1 MANNSDSNVPATRDV
16 ATGDNSHANDS
27 HSNDLHSND
36 ALTNE
41 LPPAPS
47 TQGVFDYLRF
57 ACAFA
62 LAGFSLYTAFFGIMS
77 DMIQRSVHLGLVLVL
92 VFLGA
97 LVPSSLM
104 LAKNQA
110 LKAASV
116 ALAIIGLA
124 TMFYQVW
131 FFDDIASRYGQL
143 TQLELYLGIA
153 ATLVLLEAT
162 RRTIGWPIV
171 ILAILFLLYA
181 YFGNLLPG
189 IAGHRGYNLNRII
202 SQLYLGG
209 GGIFGTP
216 LGVSATFVILI
227 VLFGA
232 ALEMSGAGKVLM
244 DIATSVTGRS
254 RGGPAKAAVVGSSL
268 MGMVSG
274 TAVANVLTTG
284 TISIP
289 LMKRTGYRPEA
300 AGAIEAVASTGGQL
314 MPPVMGAA
322 AFLMADLTGISYFEI
337 ARAAIIPALLYYVVL
352 FSVVH
357 LEAVKHGIALLPQ
370 HELPSLHRTL
380 LTGFHLLLSLPVFVY
395 MLFAGYSVM
404 YSSFWAFIAAIVLS
418 YIRRSTWLTPRK
430 LFRTIINGVE
440 AVLPVATA
448 CACAGIII
456 GVITMTGLGLKF
468 SSLVISLSAGNLF
481 LALLLTMIAS
491 LILGMG
497 LPTAAAYILVA
508 TLAAPALEQLGVNQL
523 AAHLFVFY
531 SAMLSSITPPVALA
545 AYAAAGLAKA
555 NPFRI
560 AMVACQF
567 GCAAFIVPY
576 FFAYNPA
583 LLAVDSTPGV
593 VIIAA
598 LTTIVAG
605 ICLAITIQGWCLGKV
620 SIPLR
625 LAFAVVVWLLLDT
638 RLSTD
643 IAGLVLLA
651 VLATLQFVAH
661 TQRPVSNE

>member
-1 MANNSDSNVPATRDV
+1 MQSDSTLAAMDNPAQFNVLKMARI
-16 ATGDNSHANDS
+16 
-27 HSNDLHSND
+27 
-36 ALTNE
+36 
-41 LPPAPS
+41 
-47 TQGVFDYLRF
+47 
-57 ACAFA
+57 ACAFL

-92 VFLGA
+92 VYLGA
-97 LVPSSLM
+97 LVPSSLGLISNRTLRILSVM
-104 LAKNQA
+104 LA
-110 LKAASV
+110 V
-116 ALAIIGLA
+116 IGLA
-124 TMFYQVW
+124 TMMYQVW
-131 FFDDIASRYGQL
+131 FFDEIASRYGEL
-143 TQLELYLGIA
+143 TQIEFYIGLV
-153 ATLVLLEAT
+153 ATLILLEAT

-171 ILAILFLLYA
+171 ILAIIFLLYA
-181 YFGNLLPG
+181 YFGYLLPG
-189 IAGHRGYNLNRII
+189 LANHRGYDLERIM

-216 LGVSATFVILI
+216 LGVSSTFVILI

-232 ALEMSGAGKVLM
+232 ALETSGAGKVLM
-244 DIATSVTGRS
+244 DIATSLTGRS

-289 LMKRTGYRPEA
+289 LMKRTGYRPEV

-357 LEAVKHGIALLPQ
+357 LEAVKQGIALLKLE
-370 HELPSLHRTL
+370 ELPSLSKTL
-380 LTGFHLLLSLPVFVY
+380 KTGSHLLLSLPVFVY
-395 MLFAGYSVM
+395 MLFSGYSVM
-404 YSSFWAFIAAIVLS
+404 YASFWAFIAAILLS
-418 YIRRSTWLTPRK
+418 YVRRSTWLTPKK
-430 LFRTIINGVE
+430 LYQTIINGVE

-456 GVITMTGLGLKF
+456 GVITLTGLGLKF
-468 SSLVISLSAGNLF
+468 SSLVISLSDGNLF
-481 LALLLTMIAS
+481 LALILTMIAS

-545 AYAAAGLAKA
+545 AYAAAGLAQA

-560 AMVACQF
+560 ALVACQF

-583 LLAVDSTPGV
+583 LLMVDTTPGV

-598 LTTIVAG
+598 LTTVVGG
-605 ICLAITIQGWCLGKV
+605 ICLAITIQGWCINSLNV
-620 SIPLR
+620 LERI
-625 LAFAVVVWLLLDT
+625 AFAAVVWLLLDT
-638 RLSTD
+638 SLTTD
-643 IAGLVLLA
+643 IAGIILLA
-651 VLATLQFVAH
+651 ALASHQFVAH
-661 TQRPVSNE
+661 SKRTKQPQQLQ

>member
-1 MANNSDSNVPATRDV
+1 MTQSAISNSEHLTRP
-16 ATGDNSHANDS
+16 S
-27 HSNDLHSND
+27 
-36 ALTNE
+36 ALN
-41 LPPAPS
+41 AI
-47 TQGVFDYLRF
+47 RI
-57 ACAFA
+57 ACAFI

-77 DMIQRSVHLGLVLVL
+77 DMIQRSVHLGLILVI
-92 VFLGA
+92 VYLGA
-97 LVPSSLM
+97 LVPSSLAQISNRY
-104 LAKNQA
+104 LQ
-110 LKAASV
+110 LLSV
-116 ALAIIGLA
+116 VLAIAGFA
-124 TMFYQVW
+124 TMFYQIW
-131 FFDDIASRYGQL
+131 FFDEIASRYGEL
-143 TQLELYLGIA
+143 TQIEFYIGIA
-153 ATLVLLEAT
+153 AVIILLEAT
-162 RRTIGWPIV
+162 RRSIGWPIV
-171 ILAILFLLYA
+171 ILAVIFLLYA

-189 IAGHRGYNLNRII
+189 IAGHRGYNSERII

-216 LGVSATFVILI
+216 LGVSSTFVILI

-232 ALEMSGAGKVLM
+232 VLETSGAGKVLM
-244 DIATSVTGRS
+244 DIATSLTGRS

-284 TISIP
+284 AISIP
-289 LMKRTGYRPEA
+289 LMKRTGYRPEV

-357 LEAVKHGIALLPQ
+357 LEAVKHGIALLKMD
-370 HELPSLHRTL
+370 ELPSLSYTL
-380 LTGFHLLLSLPVFVY
+380 KTGAHLLLSLPVFVY
-395 MLFAGYSVM
+395 MLFSGYSVM
-404 YSSFWAFIAAIVLS
+404 YASFWAFVAAILLS
-418 YIRRSTWLTPRK
+418 YVRRSTWLTPKK
-430 LFRTIINGVE
+430 LYQTIINGVE
-440 AVLPVATA
+440 AVIPVATA

-456 GVITMTGLGLKF
+456 GIITLTGLGLKF
-468 SSLVISLSAGNLF
+468 SSLVISLSDGNLF
-481 LALLLTMIAS
+481 LALVLTMIAS

-545 AYAAAGLAKA
+545 AYAAAGLAQA

-560 AMVACQF
+560 ALVACQF
-567 GCAAFIVPY
+567 GVAAFIVPY

-583 LLAVDSTPGV
+583 LLAVDTAPGL
-593 VIIAA
+593 VIVAA
-598 LTTIVAG
+598 LTTVVG
-605 ICLAITIQGWCLGKV
+605 GVCLAIAIQGWCLYKLN
-620 SIPLR
+620 ILER
-625 LAFAVVVWLLLDT
+625 FAFAVVVWLLLDT
-638 RLSTD
+638 SITTD
-643 IAGLVLLA
+643 LLGLALLVA
-651 VLATLQFVAH
+651 LGAYHLFVRSR
-661 TQRPVSNE
+661 QPIQPSQ

>member
-1 MANNSDSNVPATRDV
+1 MSDTADRLADSDV
-16 ATGDNSHANDS
+16 FQDK
-27 HSNDLHSND
+27 
-36 ALTNE
+36 
-41 LPPAPS
+41 PS
-47 TQGVFDYLRF
+47 VVEIIRF

-62 LAGFSLYTAFFGIMS
+62 LAAFSLYTAFFGIMS

-97 LVPSSLM
+97 LVPSSLRLIKTSGLRVVSIVLAMVGLLTM
-104 LAKNQA
+104 L
-110 LKAASV
+110 
-116 ALAIIGLA
+116 
-124 TMFYQVW
+124 YQVW
-131 FFDDIASRYGQL
+131 YFNEIASRYGEL
-143 TQLELYLGIA
+143 TQAEFYIGIV
-153 ATLVLLEAT
+153 ATLILLEAT

-171 ILAILFLLYA
+171 ILAVVFLLYA

-189 IAGHRGYNLNRII
+189 VAGHRGYNVERII

-216 LGVSATFVILI
+216 LGVSSTFVILI

-232 ALEMSGAGKVLM
+232 ALETSGAGKVLM
-244 DIATSVTGRS
+244 DIATSLTGRS

-337 ARAAIIPALLYYVVL
+337 ARAAT
-352 FSVVH
+352 
-357 LEAVKHGIALLPQ
+357 K
-370 HELPSLHRTL
+370 TL
-380 LTGFHLLLSLPVFVY
+380 KTGSHLLLSLPVFVY
-395 MLFAGYSVM
+395 MLFGGYSVM
-404 YSSFWAFIAAIVLS
+404 YASFWAFVAAIVLS
-418 YIRRSTWLTPRK
+418 YVRRSTWLTPRK
-430 LFRTIINGVE
+430 LFRTIVNGVE

-456 GVITMTGLGLKF
+456 GIITLTGLGLKF

-481 LALLLTMIAS
+481 LALVLTMIAS

-545 AYAAAGLAKA
+545 AYAAAGLAQA

-593 VIIAA
+593 VIVAA
-598 LTTIVAG
+598 LTTVVAG
-605 ICLAITIQGWCLGKV
+605 VCLAITLQGWCLGK
-620 SIPLR
+620 INILQR
-625 LAFAVVVWLLLDT
+625 AAFAAVVWLLLDT
-638 RLSTD
+638 APVTD
-643 IAGLVLLA
+643 VAGFVLLA
-651 VLATLQFVAH
+651 ALAAQQFVAH
-661 TQRPVSNE
+661 SRRKAIPE

>member
-1 MANNSDSNVPATRDV
+1 MQVHATSVAMDNPSKPNMLKMARI
-16 ATGDNSHANDS
+16 G
-27 HSNDLHSND
+27 
-36 ALTNE
+36 
-41 LPPAPS
+41 
-47 TQGVFDYLRF
+47 
-57 ACAFA
+57 CAFV

-92 VFLGA
+92 VYLGA
-97 LVPSSLM
+97 LVPSSLG
-104 LAKNQA
+104 LISNRV
-110 LKAASV
+110 LRLLSV

-124 TMFYQVW
+124 TMLYQVW
-131 FFDDIASRYGQL
+131 FFDDIASRYGEL
-143 TQLELYLGIA
+143 TQIEFYIGLV
-153 ATLVLLEAT
+153 ATLILLEAT

-171 ILAILFLLYA
+171 ILAIIFLMYA
-181 YFGNLLPG
+181 YFGYLLPG
-189 IAGHRGYNLNRII
+189 IANHRGYDLERIM

-216 LGVSATFVILI
+216 LGVSSTFVILI

-232 ALEMSGAGKVLM
+232 ALETSGAGKVLM
-244 DIATSVTGRS
+244 DIATSLTGRS

-289 LMKRTGYRPEA
+289 LMKRTGYRPEV

-357 LEAVKHGIALLPQ
+357 LEAVKQGIALLKLE
-370 HELPSLHRTL
+370 ELPSLSRTL
-380 LTGFHLLLSLPVFVY
+380 KAGSHLLLSLPVFVY
-395 MLFAGYSVM
+395 MLFSGYSVM
-404 YSSFWAFIAAIVLS
+404 YASFWAFIAAILLS
-418 YIRRSTWLTPRK
+418 YVRRSTWLTPKK
-430 LFRTIINGVE
+430 LYQTIINGVE

-448 CACAGIII
+448 CASAGIII
-456 GVITMTGLGLKF
+456 GVITLTGLGLKF

-481 LALLLTMIAS
+481 LALVLTMIAS

-545 AYAAAGLAKA
+545 AYAAAGLAQA

-560 AMVACQF
+560 ALVACQF

-583 LLAVDSTPGV
+583 LLMVDTTPGV

-598 LTTIVAG
+598 LTTVVGG
-605 ICLAITIQGWCLGKV
+605 ICLAITIQGWCLRKLNFLER
-620 SIPLR
+620 I
-625 LAFAVVVWLLLDT
+625 AYAVVVWLLLDT
-638 RLSTD
+638 SLTTD
-643 IAGLVLLA
+643 IAGIILLA
-651 VLATLQFVAH
+651 VLASHQFVTHSQRTKQH
-661 TQRPVSNE
+661 TQQ

>member
-1 MANNSDSNVPATRDV
+1 MQSDSTLAAMDNPAQFNVLKMARI
-16 ATGDNSHANDS
+16 
-27 HSNDLHSND
+27 
-36 ALTNE
+36 
-41 LPPAPS
+41 
-47 TQGVFDYLRF
+47 
-57 ACAFA
+57 ACAFL

-92 VFLGA
+92 VYLGA
-97 LVPSSLM
+97 LVPSSLGLISNRTLRILSVM
-104 LAKNQA
+104 LA
-110 LKAASV
+110 V
-116 ALAIIGLA
+116 IGLA
-124 TMFYQVW
+124 TMMYQVW
-131 FFDDIASRYGQL
+131 FFDEIASRYGEL
-143 TQLELYLGIA
+143 TQIEFYIGLV
-153 ATLVLLEAT
+153 ATLILLEAT

-171 ILAILFLLYA
+171 ILAIIFLLYA
-181 YFGNLLPG
+181 YFGYLLPG
-189 IAGHRGYNLNRII
+189 LANHRGYDLERIM

-216 LGVSATFVILI
+216 LGVSSTFVILI

-232 ALEMSGAGKVLM
+232 ALETSGAGKVLM
-244 DIATSVTGRS
+244 DIATSLTGRS

-289 LMKRTGYRPEA
+289 LMKRTGYRPEV

-314 MPPVMGAA
+314 MPPVMGAT

-357 LEAVKHGIALLPQ
+357 LEAVKQGIALLKLE
-370 HELPSLHRTL
+370 ELPSLSKTL
-380 LTGFHLLLSLPVFVY
+380 KTGSHLLLSLPVFVY
-395 MLFAGYSVM
+395 MLFSGYSVM
-404 YSSFWAFIAAIVLS
+404 YASFWAFIAAILLS
-418 YIRRSTWLTPRK
+418 YVRRSTWLTPKK
-430 LFRTIINGVE
+430 LYQTIINGVE

-456 GVITMTGLGLKF
+456 GVITLTGLGLKF
-468 SSLVISLSAGNLF
+468 SSLVISLSDGNLF
-481 LALLLTMIAS
+481 LALILTMIAS

-545 AYAAAGLAKA
+545 AYAAAGLAQA

-560 AMVACQF
+560 ALVACQF

-583 LLAVDSTPGV
+583 LLMVDTTPGV

-598 LTTIVAG
+598 LTTVVGG
-605 ICLAITIQGWCLGKV
+605 ICLAITIQGWCINSLNV
-620 SIPLR
+620 LERI
-625 LAFAVVVWLLLDT
+625 AFAAVVWLLLDT
-638 RLSTD
+638 SLTTD
-643 IAGLVLLA
+643 IAGIILLA
-651 VLATLQFVAH
+651 ALASHQFVAH
-661 TQRPVSNE
+661 SKRTKQPQQLQ

>member
-1 MANNSDSNVPATRDV
+1 MQSKPDTDV
-16 ATGDNSHANDS
+16 ALKTTGYNIPM
-27 HSNDLHSND
+27 L
-36 ALTNE
+36 
-41 LPPAPS
+41 
-47 TQGVFDYLRF
+47 LRV
-57 ACAFA
+57 ACAFI

-92 VFLGA
+92 VYLGA
-97 LVPSSLM
+97 LVPSSLGLINNQFLRVVSVV
-104 LAKNQA
+104 LA
-110 LKAASV
+110 V
-116 ALAIIGLA
+116 IGLA
-124 TMFYQVW
+124 TMMYQVY

-143 TQLELYLGIA
+143 TQAEFYIGII

-171 ILAILFLLYA
+171 ILAIVFLLYA

-189 IAGHRGYNLNRII
+189 LASHRGYNAERII

-216 LGVSATFVILI
+216 LGVSSTFVILI

-232 ALEMSGAGKVLM
+232 ALETSGAGKVLM
-244 DIATSVTGRS
+244 DIATSITGRS

-357 LEAVKHGIALLPQ
+357 LEAVKHNIALLNFD
-370 HELPSLHRTL
+370 ELPSLSKTL
-380 LTGFHLLLSLPVFVY
+380 FGGFHLLLSLPVFVY
-395 MLFAGYSVM
+395 MLFSGYSVM
-404 YSSFWAFIAAIVLS
+404 YASFWAFVAAIVLS
-418 YIRRSTWLTPRK
+418 YLRRATWLTPKK
-430 LFRTIINGVE
+430 LYQTIINGVE

-456 GVITMTGLGLKF
+456 GIITLTGLGLKF
-468 SSLVISLSAGNLF
+468 SSLVISLSDGNLF
-481 LALLLTMIAS
+481 LALVLTMIAS

-523 AAHLFVFY
+523 AAW
-531 SAMLSSITPPVALA
+531 PP
-545 AYAAAGLAKA
+545 
-555 NPFRI
+555 
-560 AMVACQF
+560 M
-567 GCAAFIVPY
+567 
-576 FFAYNPA
+576 
-583 LLAVDSTPGV
+583 
-593 VIIAA
+593 
-598 LTTIVAG
+598 
-605 ICLAITIQGWCLGKV
+605 
-620 SIPLR
+620 PLQ
-625 LAFAVVVWLLLDT
+625 VWLRPTRSGLPSLRASLVAQ
-638 RLSTD
+638 RLSCLTF
-643 IAGLVLLA
+643 LPT
-651 VLATLQFVAH
+651 TL
-661 TQRPVSNE
+661 PCWL

>member
-1 MANNSDSNVPATRDV
+1 MQSHPTSTAVDNPAKLNVLKMARI
-16 ATGDNSHANDS
+16 
-27 HSNDLHSND
+27 
-36 ALTNE
+36 
-41 LPPAPS
+41 
-47 TQGVFDYLRF
+47 
-57 ACAFA
+57 ACAFL

-92 VFLGA
+92 VYLGA
-97 LVPSSLM
+97 LVPSSLG
-104 LAKNQA
+104 LISNRT
-110 LKAASV
+110 LRILSI
-116 ALAIIGLA
+116 ALAVIGLA
-124 TMFYQVW
+124 TMLYQVW
-131 FFDDIASRYGQL
+131 FFDEIASRYGEL
-143 TQLELYLGIA
+143 TQVEFYIGLV
-153 ATLVLLEAT
+153 ATLILLEAT

-171 ILAILFLLYA
+171 ILALIFLLYA
-181 YFGNLLPG
+181 YFGYLLPG
-189 IAGHRGYNLNRII
+189 LANHRGYDLERIM

-216 LGVSATFVILI
+216 LGVSSTFVILI

-232 ALEMSGAGKVLM
+232 ALETSGAGKVLM
-244 DIATSVTGRS
+244 DIATSLTGRS

-289 LMKRTGYRPEA
+289 LMKRTGYRPEV

-357 LEAVKHGIALLPQ
+357 LEAVKQGIALLKRE
-370 HELPSLHRTL
+370 ELPSLSKTL
-380 LTGFHLLLSLPVFVY
+380 KTGSHLLLSLPVFVY
-395 MLFAGYSVM
+395 MLFSGYSVM
-404 YSSFWAFIAAIVLS
+404 YASFWAFIAAILLS
-418 YIRRSTWLTPRK
+418 YVRRSTWLTPKK
-430 LFRTIINGVE
+430 LYQTIINGVE

-456 GVITMTGLGLKF
+456 GVITLTGLGLKF
-468 SSLVISLSAGNLF
+468 SSLVISLSDGNLF
-481 LALLLTMIAS
+481 LALILTMIAS

-560 AMVACQF
+560 AIVACQF

-583 LLAVDSTPGV
+583 LLMVDTTPGV
-593 VIIAA
+593 VVIAA
-598 LTTIVAG
+598 LTTVVGG
-605 ICLAITIQGWCLGKV
+605 ICLAITIQGWCIKNINVLE
-620 SIPLR
+620 R
-625 LAFAVVVWLLLDT
+625 FAFAVVVWLLLDT
-638 RLSTD
+638 SLTTD
-643 IAGLVLLA
+643 IAGFILLA
-651 VLATLQFVAH
+651 ALASHQFVTHSRRAKQP
-661 TQRPVSNE
+661 TQ

>member
-1 MANNSDSNVPATRDV
+1 MSNDTGTLSNTRDNPTKV
-16 ATGDNSHANDS
+16 T
-27 HSNDLHSND
+27 
-36 ALTNE
+36 ALE
-41 LPPAPS
+41 A
-47 TQGVFDYLRF
+47 VRF

-97 LVPSSLM
+97 LVPSSL
-104 LAKNQA
+104 A
-110 LKAASV
+110 LVKSSGLRVASI
-116 ALAIIGLA
+116 ALAIIGLL
-124 TMFYQVW
+124 TMLYQVW
-131 FFDDIASRYGQL
+131 YFNEIASRYGQL
-143 TQLELYLGIA
+143 TQAEFYIGIF
-153 ATLVLLEAT
+153 ATLILLEAT

-171 ILAILFLLYA
+171 VLAVIFLFYA

-189 IAGHRGYNLNRII
+189 IAGHRGYNAERII

-216 LGVSATFVILI
+216 LGVSSTFVILI

-232 ALEMSGAGKVLM
+232 ALETSGAGKVLM
-244 DIATSVTGRS
+244 DIATSLTGRS

-357 LEAVKHGIALLPQ
+357 LEAVKHGISMLKLD
-370 HELPSLHRTL
+370 ELPSLSHTL
-380 LTGFHLLLSLPVFVY
+380 KTGSHLLLSLPVFVY
-395 MLFAGYSVM
+395 MLFGGYSVM
-404 YSSFWAFIAAIVLS
+404 YASFWAFIAAIVLS
-418 YIRRSTWLTPRK
+418 YARRSTWLTPHK
-430 LFRTIINGVE
+430 LFRTIVNGVE

-456 GVITMTGLGLKF
+456 GIITLTGLGLKF

-481 LALLLTMIAS
+481 FALVLTMIAS

-545 AYAAAGLAKA
+545 AYAAAGLAQA

-598 LTTIVAG
+598 ATTVIAG
-605 ICLAITIQGWCLGKV
+605 MCLAITLQGWCLGKINILV
-620 SIPLR
+620 R
-625 LAFAVVVWLLLDT
+625 AAFAVVVWLLLDT
-638 RLSTD
+638 RPSTD
-643 IAGLVLLA
+643 IAGIILLTI
-651 VLATLQFVAH
+651 LAAHQFVAH
-661 TQRPVSNE
+661 SRRDALSE

>member
-1 MANNSDSNVPATRDV
+1 MNNSADTPLPA
-16 ATGDNSHANDS
+16 GDTVISD
-27 HSNDLHSND
+27 
-36 ALTNE
+36 E
-41 LPPAPS
+41 PPTVSLMEA
-47 TQGVFDYLRF
+47 VRF
-57 ACAFA
+57 ACAFT

-97 LVPSSLM
+97 LVPSSL
-104 LAKNQA
+104 A
-110 LKAASV
+110 LIKSSGLRVASIV
-116 ALAIIGLA
+116 LAIVGLL
-124 TMFYQVW
+124 TMLYQVW
-131 FFDDIASRYGQL
+131 YFDEIASRYGQL
-143 TQLELYLGIA
+143 TQAEFYIGIV
-153 ATLVLLEAT
+153 ATLILLEAT

-171 ILAILFLLYA
+171 ILAVLFLFYA

-189 IAGHRGYNLNRII
+189 IAGHRGYNAERIV

-216 LGVSATFVILI
+216 LGVSSTFVILI

-232 ALEMSGAGKVLM
+232 ALETSGAGKVLM
-244 DIATSVTGRS
+244 DIATSLTGRS

-289 LMKRTGYRPEA
+289 LMKRTGYRPKV

-357 LEAVKHGIALLPQ
+357 LEAVKHGIAVLNLD
-370 HELPSLHRTL
+370 ELPSLSGTL
-380 LTGFHLLLSLPVFVY
+380 KTGFHLLLSLPVFVY
-395 MLFAGYSVM
+395 MLFGGYSVM
-404 YSSFWAFIAAIVLS
+404 YASFWAFVAAIVLS
-418 YIRRSTWLTPRK
+418 YFRRSTWLTPRK
-430 LFRTIINGVE
+430 MFRTIVNGVE

-456 GVITMTGLGLKF
+456 GIITLTGLGLKF
-468 SSLVISLSAGNLF
+468 SSLVISLSAGNLL
-481 LALLLTMIAS
+481 LALVLTMIAS

-531 SAMLSSITPPVALA
+531 SAMLSAITPPVALA
-545 AYAAAGLAKA
+545 AYAAAGLAQA

-593 VIIAA
+593 VFVAA
-598 LTTIVAG
+598 LTTVVAG
-605 ICLAITIQGWCLGKV
+605 VCLAITLQGWCLGK
-620 SIPLR
+620 INILLR
-625 LAFAVVVWLLLDT
+625 AAFAVVVWLLLDT
-638 RLSTD
+638 SLVTD
-643 IAGLVLLA
+643 IYGLILLA
-651 VLATLQFVAH
+651 ALVAQQFVSRSRQDAL
-661 TQRPVSNE
+661 SE

>member
-1 MANNSDSNVPATRDV
+1 MTQPTITNSQQPIATSLLKNIRII
-16 ATGDNSHANDS
+16 
-27 HSNDLHSND
+27 
-36 ALTNE
+36 
-41 LPPAPS
+41 
-47 TQGVFDYLRF
+47 
-57 ACAFA
+57 CAFV

-77 DMIQRSVHLGLVLVL
+77 DMIQRSVHLGLVLLL
-92 VFLGA
+92 VYLGA
-97 LVPSSLM
+97 LVPSSLGQIKNPVLR
-104 LAKNQA
+104 LAS
-110 LKAASV
+110 L
-116 ALAIIGLA
+116 ALAISGLIV
-124 TMFYQVW
+124 MFYQVW
-131 FFDDIASRYGQL
+131 FFDEIASRYGEL
-143 TQLELYLGIA
+143 TQAEFFIGIA
-153 ATLVLLEAT
+153 AIVILLEAT
-162 RRTIGWPIV
+162 RRSIGWPIV
-171 ILAILFLLYA
+171 ILAIIFLLYA

-189 IAGHRGYNLNRII
+189 IAGHRGYNSERIV

-216 LGVSATFVILI
+216 LGVSSTFVILI

-232 ALEMSGAGKVLM
+232 VLESSGAGKVLM
-244 DIATSVTGRS
+244 DIATSLTGRS

-284 TISIP
+284 AISIP
-289 LMKRTGYRPEA
+289 LMKRTGYRPEV

-357 LEAVKHGIALLPQ
+357 LEAVKHGIALLQ
-370 HELPSLHRTL
+370 VDELPSLSHTL
-380 LTGFHLLLSLPVFVY
+380 KTGSHLLLSLPVFVY
-395 MLFAGYSVM
+395 MLFSGYSVM
-404 YSSFWAFIAAIVLS
+404 YASFCAFIAAIVLS
-418 YIRRSTWLTPRK
+418 YVRRSTWLTPKK
-430 LFRTIINGVE
+430 LYQTIINGVE
-440 AVLPVATA
+440 AVIPVATA

-456 GVITMTGLGLKF
+456 GIITLTGLGLKF
-468 SSLVISLSAGNLF
+468 SSLVISLSDGNLF
-481 LALLLTMIAS
+481 FALVLTMIAS

-545 AYAAAGLAKA
+545 AYAAAGLAQA

-560 AMVACQF
+560 ALVACQF
-567 GCAAFIVPY
+567 GVAAFIVPY

-583 LLAVDSTPGV
+583 LLAVDTTAGL
-593 VIIAA
+593 VIVAA
-598 LTTIVAG
+598 LTTVVG
-605 ICLAITIQGWCLGKV
+605 GVCLAIAIQGWCLYKLN
-620 SIPLR
+620 ILER

-638 RLSTD
+638 SLTTD
-643 IAGLVLLA
+643 LLGMALLA
-651 VLATLQFVAH
+651 AMAAYHVLMRSRQSI
-661 TQRPVSNE
+661 QPSQ